1 MSYFKNTEGAAI
13 LLRVVSAIQENK
25 EYLGVV
31 DGEIGDGDHGV
42 NMNKGF
48 SMAGARIKAGDSF
61 SEACRIISQALMED
75 IGGSM
80 GPLYG
85 SFFKSLWRHS
95 KNLEHINAA
104 QYSTMLKVSTDVVM
118 EIGGAKVGDK
128 SLLDTL
134 APCCTALHQSI
145 EQNQAFSIALQ
156 HSIQAAEAGK
166 NSTKDMV
173 AKIGRSARLGERS
186 KGVLDAG
193 AASSFI
199 IIQAMHTAILER
211 LHGQSTLAPESI
223 AQA

>member
-104 QYSTMLKVSTDVVM
+104 HYSTMLKASTDVVM

-145 EQNQAFSIALQ
+145 EQNLAFSIALQ

-211 LHGQSTLAPESI
+211 LHDQSALAPESV